1 MSKIIKTYDEA
12 KEQIYRALSLASD
25 PVIQTLSPRGG
36 NVLFE
41 DTYGNINVTNDGVTI
56 IKQIESDDP
65 VEDKIIELIKF
76 AALRTNTEAGD
87 GTTTAT
93 LLTKIIVTEGMR
105 LLDNGMSRL
114 ELKEHLEKM
123 SKYLTTLLT
132 QKKIEVTDNEQLEQ
146 VARIS
151 SNNDDEIAK
160 NVLEVIDS
168 AGQDGLILIEAHHKP
183 DTKVIVEP
191 GFLLKQPL
199 AFPDLVQNRG
209 FSSVLED
216 VPVLITDK
224 RLYYEQEAETILR
237 TALEAGHKKLVVV
250 AADFIGKTPNFFLAN
265 HAAGSIELIL
275 VKESDGDTLTDL
287 ATYLG
292 GSVVSEKSGS
302 LVDNLSANQFTI
314 ADKVFADRA
323 RSIFTS
329 KQAENPAVVER
340 IQNLRSEIDGTE
352 DSEDL
357 EKRLAALTNGTVTI
371 KVGGHTPVETQ
382 ERIFRYEDA
391 VSATRAAQKDGY
403 VVGGGLTLLSLY
415 NPHEWDPEVGPVVKK
430 FCEASIRQI
439 AQNSGKHPD
448 TVLEKLAE
456 LDTLIYDSEVYGYN
470 AKTDE
475 FEDLLKAGVVDP
487 YRVTEMVIQNSISV
501 AIALLTSGY
510 FIVNDN
516 QEDNGRTENE

>member
-12 KEQIYRALSLASD
+12 RQKIARAVSLASD

-41 DTYGNINVTNDGVTI
+41 DSHGNINVTNDGVTI
-56 IKQIESDDP
+56 AKQIESDDP
-65 VEDKIIELIKF
+65 IEDKVIELIKF

-93 LLTKIIVTEGMR
+93 LLTKVIVTEGMR

-114 ELKEHLEKM
+114 ELKQHLESM
-123 SKYLTTLLT
+123 SSYLTALLT
-132 QKKIEVTDNEQLEQ
+132 RKKIEVTDSEQLKQ
-146 VARIS
+146 IARIS
-151 SNNDDEIAK
+151 SNNDDDIAE
-160 NVLEVIDS
+160 NVLEVIEA
-168 AGQDGLILIEAHHKP
+168 AGQDGLVLIEAHHKP
-183 DTKVIVEP
+183 ETKVIIEP

-199 AFPDLVQNRG
+199 AFPELVQNRG
-209 FSSVLED
+209 FSAVLED

-237 TALEAGHKKLVVV
+237 TALEAGYKKLVVV

-265 HAAGSIELIL
+265 HDAGAIELIL
-275 VKESDGDTLTDL
+275 IKEPDSESLHDL

-292 GSVVSEKSGS
+292 GRVFTEKSGS
-302 LVDNLSANQFTI
+302 IVDKISAEDFVRG
-314 ADKVFADRA
+314 AKVFADRG

-329 KQAENPAVVER
+329 SSPENTAVKER
-340 IQNLRSEIDGTE
+340 IRNLRDEIEGTDE
-352 DSEDL
+352 SDEL

-403 VVGGGLTLLSLY
+403 VVGGGLTLLHLF
-415 NPHEWDPEVGPVVKK
+415 NEHEWGPDIAPTVRR
-430 FCEASIRQI
+430 FCEASVRQI
-439 AQNSGKHPD
+439 AENSGKHAD
-448 TVLEKLAE
+448 SVVEKIA
-456 LDTLIYDSEVYGYN
+456 DMPQSDGYGYN
-470 AKTDE
+470 AKTDT
-475 FEDLLKAGVVDP
+475 FENLLDAGVIDP
-487 YRVTEMVIQNSISV
+487 YRVTEMSIQNSISV

-516 QEDNGRTENE
+516 QEKDGGQE